1 MFRGYRCT
9 TFSHLM
15 TSSAIPHFVGFEHGN
30 MALRKINLAPRTSE
44 SRPIRSNL
52 TKPIDSKI
60 SPNSGASHTHPS
72 LKHLYLL
79 HRRDLKRRSTLFIVV
94 VTVGGLFGFIFLIG
108 IAHCLI
114 DCYRM
119 PRRSN
124 ALTPVERNRLVREMT
139 TFATH
144 AEARAHR
151 IEAPP
156 PPPPPPYER
165 APSYDAVVRAERPD
179 NVSHS

>member
-1 MFRGYRCT
+1 
-9 TFSHLM
+9 M
-15 TSSAIPHFVGFEHGN
+15 TSLAIPHFTGFKHGN

-44 SRPIRSNL
+44 SRSIRSSL

-60 SPNSGASHTHPS
+60 SPNPGASRTRPS
-72 LKHLYLL
+72 LTEANLYLL

-108 IAHCLI
+108 IAHCLV

-119 PRRSN
+119 PRRSSP
-124 ALTPVERNRLVREMT
+124 LTPVERNRLVREMT
-139 TFATH
+139 TFATD

-151 IEAPP
+151 IEAPPLPPP

-165 APSYDAVVRAERPD
+165 APSYDAVVRVERPD
-179 NVSHS
+179 YQPHS